1 MKKNYAIVDTETL
14 GGASDAYVHTYDLSA
29 VAYDRNGI
37 WLDSI
42 QIVILENLILD
53 TAYYGKFKKNFYKS
67 LLRMPSTT
75 ICYTE
80 AEAEEVF
87 LEWAED
93 NEITT
98 LCAHNSGFDFT
109 KTFLRDSI
117 SDFEFIDT
125 WLAFAETI
133 GQTKRYNDFCKAN
146 GYVTRNGNLKMTAE
160 ICYRFISNNNDF
172 IEEHTAFSDA
182 SIEAELLFAIF
193 KTHKKFTRN
202 QHQGNVNK
210 FVRVR
215 G

>member
-80 AEAEEVF
+80 AEAEEVAGTAGAPEGDDT
-87 LEWAED
+87 LPDD
-93 NEITT
+93 NI
-98 LCAHNSGFDFT
+98 SQYGGDDDPS
-109 KTFLRDSI
+109 DS
-117 SDFEFIDT
+117 
-125 WLAFAETI
+125 
-133 GQTKRYNDFCKAN
+133 
-146 GYVTRNGNLKMTAE
+146 
-160 ICYRFISNNNDF
+160 
-172 IEEHTAFSDA
+172 
-182 SIEAELLFAIF
+182 
-193 KTHKKFTRN
+193 
-202 QHQGNVNK
+202 
-210 FVRVR
+210 
-215 G
+215 